1 MELDLDTDHSYSCEL
16 HEVGVCAEEVSEQQ
30 CESDGGN
37 SCEDDDE
44 VRLVKKAN
52 SSSVIWTVTYFG
64 FVPDK
69 NGLPIDN
76 GKPRCR
82 ECSKEISCK
91 NGNTR
96 NLFKHL
102 KDRHPSLYTKAQVQH
117 SLSYSAVQFV
127 A

>member
-1 MELDLDTDHSYSCEL
+1 MMALDLDTDHSYSCEL
-16 HEVGVCAEEVSEQQ
+16 HEVDICAEEISEQ
-30 CESDGGN
+30 CESDGGY
-37 SCEDDDE
+37 SRKDDDE
-44 VRLVKKAN
+44 VRLVKNAN
-52 SSSVIWTVTYFG
+52 SSGVIWTYFG

-69 NGLPIDN
+69 NGFPIDI

-91 NGNTR
+91 NGNTS

-102 KDRHPSLYTKAQVQH
+102 KDRHPSLYTKAQVQQ
-117 SLSYSAVQFV
+117 SLSYNAVQFV

>member
-1 MELDLDTDHSYSCEL
+1 MALDLDTDHSYSCEL
-16 HEVGVCAEEVSEQQ
+16 HEVEVCAEEISEQQ

-37 SCEDDDE
+37 SREDDDE

-52 SSSVIWTVTYFG
+52 SSSVIWTYFG
-64 FVPDK
+64 FVSDK
-69 NGLPIDN
+69 NGFSIDS

-82 ECSKEISCK
+82 VCSKEISCK
-91 NGNTR
+91 NGNTS

-102 KDRHPSLYTKAQVQH
+102 KDRHPSLYAKAQVQQ